1 MEEKLE
7 KIGGEL
13 ENASKLHGR
22 QSKELSKAS
31 KMHGRQ
37 ANEIAALRKKAIK
50 KALNK

>member
-1 MEEKLE
+1 MEKKLE

-22 QSKELSKAS
+22 QSKELAKAS

-37 ANEIAALRKKAIK
+37 ANEIESLRQRAVKKAMEK
-50 KALNK
+50 